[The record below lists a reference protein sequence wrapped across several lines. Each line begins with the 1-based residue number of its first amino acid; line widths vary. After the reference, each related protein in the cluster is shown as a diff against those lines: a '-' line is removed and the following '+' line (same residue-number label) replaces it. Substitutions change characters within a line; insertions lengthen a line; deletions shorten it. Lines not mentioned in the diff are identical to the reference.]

1 MRYLK
6 MKLVYTK
13 LDPKYKT
20 IFYRYECGGYQIW
33 FEQHQDNGKTN
44 RRQNCVGCIFQ
55 ISIAPL
61 NREDGLQELSI
72 YERTGSDK
80 GWPNDYEY
88 EHKNW
93 RLKIEDMD
101 AHIKSVKRAKLVLA
115 SIKHYLEN
123 SFHYELFQSREQL
136 KEW

>member
-1 MRYLK
+1 MKYLK

-13 LDPKYKT
+13 EYLKDKT
-20 IFYRYECGGYQIW
+20 IFYRYEIDGYQVW
-33 FEQHQDNGKTN
+33 FEQHQDNGKDN

-61 NREDGLQELSI
+61 KDEGLKLNI
-72 YERTGSDK
+72 YERVGSNK
-80 GWPNDYEY
+80 GWPNYYEY
-88 EHKNW
+88 EQNHW
-93 RLKIEDMD
+93 RLKLEDMD
-101 AHIKSVKRAKLVLA
+101 VHIKSVKRAKLVLA

-136 KEW
+136 KE